1 MREGPKLQVNI
12 HENCE
17 VDYEVVNVRKS
28 VGEQVEWHSDGEG
41 FTIEFESSP
50 FSHRVF
56 EVPARGCV
64 SSGPVKE
71 DAPYARYHYTIRS
84 RANMAMSADPDVDVR
99 H

>member
-50 FSHRVF
+50 FSERVRKF
-56 EVPARGCV
+56 RPGQGRCALRTLSLHNSQPGEYGDERRPRRRRKAL
-64 SSGPVKE
+64 K
-71 DAPYARYHYTIRS
+71 
-84 RANMAMSADPDVDVR
+84 
-99 H
+99 